1 MVRAPPLLSP
11 LSSFEHCMVL
21 CPRDSQLCDV
31 CANPHHR
38 TPEQTFTFAQS
49 ALWSSAYSMAN
60 SLIWGW
66 NSKTGRN
73 SFVVLVMKVQYYSDT
88 LFSVSLCLKCSV
100 VLCSLCS
107 VCKIQKHYIRPFV
120 QNTKT
125 TRYKRLHIT
134 GALLDRN
141 FSDVLSETLT
151 SDGRTSQL
159 SNY

>member
-1 MVRAPPLLSP
+1 
-11 LSSFEHCMVL
+11 
-21 CPRDSQLCDV
+21 
-31 CANPHHR
+31 
-38 TPEQTFTFAQS
+38 
-49 ALWSSAYSMAN
+49 MAN
-60 SLIWGW
+60 SLMLGW

-73 SFVVLVMKVQYYSDT
+73 RFVLLVMKVQYYSDT
-88 LFSVSLCLKCSV
+88 LFSVILCLKCSV
-100 VLCSLCS
+100 ELCSLCS

-125 TRYKRLHIT
+125 IKPVVQETTTLHIT

>member
-1 MVRAPPLLSP
+1 
-11 LSSFEHCMVL
+11 
-21 CPRDSQLCDV
+21 
-31 CANPHHR
+31 
-38 TPEQTFTFAQS
+38 
-49 ALWSSAYSMAN
+49 MAN
-60 SLIWGW
+60 SFIWEW
-66 NSKTGRN
+66 ISKTGRN
-73 SFVVLVMKVQYYSDT
+73 SFLVLVMRVQYYPDT
-88 LFSVSLCLKCSV
+88 LFSVILCLKCSLL
-100 VLCSLCS
+100 LCTLCS

-125 TRYKRLHIT
+125 MKPVVQDTTTLHIN